1 MAKVRIYQLAKEL
14 GMENAQLLEVLDQMG
29 VSYKSHAS
37 TLEDETAQAVK
48 EIIAEQRGLE
58 EQRRREEEAKRAEE
72 ARKALPHRPPVVV
85 IMGHVDHGKTSLLDY
100 LRKSRIAEREAGGI
114 TQHVGAFEVKTA
126 PRGGA
131 DSGTVVF
138 IDTPG
143 HEAFTSIRARG
154 ARVADIAVIVIAAD
168 DGIMPQTKEA
178 IAHAKAAGT
187 KIIFAANK
195 MDLPQANLDKVYQD
209 LMREQ
214 FVPEAYGG
222 DAIVVPISAKTGQG
236 VADLLDMILLVAE
249 LEDLRADPE
258 AEPKGVILEA
268 RVDKQAGVLASML
281 VQEGT
286 FRVGDYLVAGEVWG
300 KIRAMRDS
308 NDQQRKEAP
317 PGSAVQVLGFSELP
331 HAGEV
336 VNWVPDQV
344 AAKEIAEE
352 RILERKTREA
362 GSETGLRARNIA
374 DLLRTM
380 KEAEQKEINIILRT
394 DTQGSLEA
402 IQQILARES
411 TDEVK
416 INVMFAAVGA
426 PAESDVLLATT
437 AGAAILTFGVTPAGS
452 VKKMAEQ
459 KGIPLQSFR
468 IIYELIDEVRK
479 MVRGQK
485 EPVFKEEVLGTAEVR
500 AVFKLSRGIIAGCM
514 VTSGKIPR
522 NADIRVL
529 RQGKEIWKGKIE
541 SLKRLRDDVREVAQ
555 GFECGIQLEGF
566 TDFQEGDIF
575 EASQRVEVMQG

>member
-14 GMENAQLLEVLDQMG
+14 GMENAELLEILYEMG

-114 TQHVGAFEVKTA
+114 TQHVGAFEVKTK
-126 PRGGA
+126 G
-131 DSGTVVF
+131 GTVVF

-143 HEAFTSIRARG
+143 HEAFTSIRQRG

-178 IAHAKAAGT
+178 IAHAKAAGA

-308 NDQQRKEAP
+308 DDNQRKEAP

-336 VNWVPDQV
+336 VHWVPDQV

-352 RILERKTREA
+352 RILERKDREA
-362 GSETGLRARNIA
+362 GAETGLRARNIA

-402 IQQILARES
+402 IQQILAKES
-411 TDEVK
+411 TEEVK

-437 AGAAILTFGVTPAGS
+437 ANAAILSFGVNPAGS

-459 KGIPLQSFR
+459 KGVPLQSFR

-479 MVRGQK
+479 MVRGQR

-529 RQGKEIWKGKIE
+529 RKGKEIWKGKIE
-541 SLKRLRDDVREVAQ
+541 SLKRLKDDVREVAQ

-566 TDFQEGDIF
+566 TEFEEGDIF
-575 EASQRVEVMQG
+575 EASQQVEVMQS

>member
-14 GMENAQLLEVLDQMG
+14 GMENAELLEILNEMG

-100 LRKSRIAEREAGGI
+100 LHKSRIAEREAGGI
-114 TQHVGAFEVKTA
+114 TQHVGAFEVKTK
-126 PRGGA
+126 G
-131 DSGTVVF
+131 GTVVF

-143 HEAFTSIRARG
+143 HEAFTSIRQRG

-178 IAHAKAAGT
+178 IAHAKAAGA

-308 NDQQRKEAP
+308 DDNQRKEAP

-336 VNWVPDQV
+336 VHWVPDQV

-352 RILERKTREA
+352 RILERKDREA
-362 GSETGLRARNIA
+362 GAETGLRARNIA
-374 DLLRTM
+374 DLLRTL

-402 IQQILARES
+402 IQQILAKES
-411 TDEVK
+411 TEEVK

-437 AGAAILTFGVTPAGS
+437 ANAAILSFGVNPAGS

-459 KGIPLQSFR
+459 KGVPLQSFR

-529 RQGKEIWKGKIE
+529 RKGKEIWKGKIE
-541 SLKRLRDDVREVAQ
+541 SLKRLKDDVREVAQ

-566 TDFQEGDIF
+566 TEFEEGDIF
-575 EASQRVEVMQG
+575 EASQQVEVMQS

>member
-14 GMENAQLLEVLDQMG
+14 GMENAELLEILDEMG

-114 TQHVGAFEVKTA
+114 TQHVGAFEVKTK
-126 PRGGA
+126 G
-131 DSGTVVF
+131 GTVVF

-143 HEAFTSIRARG
+143 HEAFTSIRQRG

-178 IAHAKAAGT
+178 IAHAKAAGA

-249 LEDLRADPE
+249 LKDLRADPE

-308 NDQQRKEAP
+308 DDNQRKEAP

-336 VNWVPDQV
+336 VHWVPDQV

-352 RILERKTREA
+352 RILERKDREA
-362 GSETGLRARNIA
+362 GAETGLRARNIA

-402 IQQILARES
+402 IQQILAKES
-411 TDEVK
+411 TEEVK

-437 AGAAILTFGVTPAGS
+437 ANAAILSFGVNPAGS

-459 KGIPLQSFR
+459 KGVPLQSFR

-479 MVRGQK
+479 MVRGQR

-529 RQGKEIWKGKIE
+529 RKGKEIWKGKIE
-541 SLKRLRDDVREVAQ
+541 SLKRLKDDVREVAQ

-566 TDFQEGDIF
+566 TEFEEGDIF
-575 EASQRVEVMQG
+575 EASQQVEVMQS